1 MISCLVA
8 LVLTGSTVVKTVN
21 TDYNHVRLDDCNPYT
36 MVAIPGY
43 EQSSDIGAPSV
54 PVRAVTIALPAGA
67 RVTGISIIEKQSI
80 EFEGTHTLA
89 PASPPVILS
98 QKEIPQ
104 FERNDAV
111 YESNDVYPDRIIDFV
126 GTHHYAGCELC
137 ELLIYPVSY
146 WPVSGKVMLHSS
158 ITFAISYEGGMQTT
172 TSDPRLKNLVL
183 NPEDI
188 IAEPRQSTEFE
199 YVIITN
205 PPLDTVFE
213 RLATWKTKKGVRAV
227 IRTVDWI
234 TNQYSGED
242 RAAQL
247 RSYTQTL
254 PDSGV
259 QYVLLAGDPP
269 VVPKRFAFAMDCEY
283 GGHSRENL
291 LPCDLYFA
299 DLQGTWN
306 FDDDGLY
313 GEIEDSVDLYPDLVV
328 GRAPVSNINQAQRFV
343 NKVLEYEKDP
353 VTDNLTN
360 AVLAGDVMWDDPYTD
375 GGVHKDMIEDESF
388 PAEYTITKLYH
399 SQGTLTPHALLSS
412 LHQGQALIN
421 HDGHG
426 WINVMSAGTG
436 YLENE
441 DFDTLTNVEKYGIWV
456 SCGCWTTAFDYDCIA
471 EHWVNSPQGGGIAFV
486 GNSSYGW
493 GSPGNPGYGISDF
506 FDSRFFYALLQQECY
521 RLGDVL
527 SSAKAYFIPYSRE
540 RNVYRW
546 HQYQLNLLGDPEMPV
561 WTQTPESLEVSYPQ
575 SVPIGTS
582 HTLIRVMS
590 KTTQEPVPHAL
601 VCLMKNDETYAAA
614 HTDYGG
620 TAFLEVHP
628 TTLGDC
634 DLTVTAH
641 NYLPSEHTI
650 PVVMGPYISF
660 CGWTIDD
667 AAGNGDGIA
676 NPDELIDL
684 DVVITNAGT
693 QTAHACELRLRSA
706 DACVVVQDS
715 IFALDSLGIS
725 DSLFIDNCF
734 QVMVGAA
741 QNGHS
746 ICFEL
751 EVNDTSRTLTFS
763 PTLLVG
769 TPVLSVSDFCVLAPP
784 SMPGETDS
792 LSVYIENSGFGCGH
806 GLIAQL
812 STSDPYITVLTD
824 SVACGDLY
832 PDSIAAAEYFA
843 VEIDAGCPAA
853 HTADLVV
860 SLTTQDYAFQ
870 DTFVLLIGE
879 SGFHDDMESGGGL
892 WTTGGTDNLW
902 HISTTRS
909 FSPTQSWYCGDSIT
923 GEYHPNMDCYIQ
935 SIPFMVHERS
945 LLSFC
950 RWFHVPVYGTDGLY
964 VIVMR
969 NGQYDTLDFIG
980 TGGAL
985 GRDLESSWFEE
996 KYDLDAYA
1004 SGDTI
1009 QVRLSFIS
1017 DDEFGVGEG
1026 FYVDDISVEHVFGVD
1041 EFDSSIVA
1049 CAWLELKPNPFTN
1062 DLTVSYMPSA
1072 DVVHTEA
1079 CCFRIYD
1086 ASGRCVRAYD
1096 MPAPDVKQPL
1106 ILQWDGT
1113 DDQHRALPAGVY
1125 FIRVTA
1131 AQESV
1136 TQKVVFVR

>member
-1 MISCLVA
+1 MISCLIA

-21 TDYNHVRLDDCNPYT
+21 IEQNLVRFDDRTPYT
-36 MVAIPGY
+36 MVALPSY

-54 PVRAVTIALPAGA
+54 PVRAVMVALPAGA
-67 RVTGISIIEKQSI
+67 RVTDVTVMDKQSTEI
-80 EFEGTHTLA
+80 EGTYVLA
-89 PASPPVILS
+89 PAQPPVILS
-98 QKEIPQ
+98 QKETPELVRDEAIYA
-104 FERNDAV
+104 ND
-111 YESNDVYPDRIIDFV
+111 NVYPEEIITYV
-126 GTHHYAGCELC
+126 GTHHYDGYELC
-137 ELLIYPVSY
+137 ELLISPVSY
-146 WPVSGKVMLHSS
+146 WPVSGKVVLHSS
-158 ITFAISYEGGMQTT
+158 ITFAISYEGGTT
-172 TSDPRLKNLVL
+172 TTTRAADLKQLVL
-183 NPEDI
+183 NPEDVLLM
-188 IAEPRQSTEFE
+188 PRQNTDFE
-199 YVIITN
+199 YVIISN

-213 RLATWKTKKGVRAV
+213 RLAAWKTKKGIPTV
-227 IRTVDWI
+227 IRTIDWVESNY
-234 TNQYSGED
+234 TGVD

-259 QYVLLAGDPP
+259 RFVLLAGDVPII
-269 VVPKRFAFAMDCEY
+269 PKRFAFAMDCEY
-283 GGHSRENL
+283 GGHPRENL

-299 DLQGTWN
+299 DVQGTWN
-306 FDDDGLY
+306 FDNDGTY
-313 GEIEDSVDLYPDLVV
+313 GEIEDSVDLYPDLYI
-328 GRAPVSNINQAQRFV
+328 GRAPVTDVGQAQRFV
-343 NKVLEYEKDP
+343 AKVLEYEKNP
-353 VTDNLTN
+353 VIDHLTN
-360 AVLAGDVMWDDPYTD
+360 AVFAGDVMWDDPYTD

-388 PAEYTITKLYH
+388 PPDYTITKLYY

-412 LHQGQALIN
+412 LHQGQSLIN

-426 WINVMSAGTG
+426 WIDVMSAGTG
-436 YLENE
+436 YLEND
-441 DFDTLTNVEKYGIWV
+441 DFDTLTNAEQYGIWI

-506 FDSRFFYALLQQECY
+506 FDSRFFYALLQQGHTH
-521 RLGDVL
+521 LGDVL

-561 WTQTPESLEVSYPQ
+561 WTRRPDSLDVSYPQ
-575 SVPIGTS
+575 SVPIGTT
-582 HTLIRVMS
+582 HALIRVMS

-601 VCLMKNDETYAAA
+601 VCLMKGDETYAAA
-614 HTDYGG
+614 QTDYSG

-641 NYLPSEHTI
+641 NYLPAEHTI
-650 PVVMGPYISF
+650 PVVTGPYISF

-676 NPDELIDL
+676 NPNELIDL

-706 DACVVVQDS
+706 DAYVVVEDS
-715 IFALDSLGIS
+715 AFYIDSVGIA
-725 DSLFIDNCF
+725 DTLLIDNCF

-741 QNGHS
+741 ENGHS

-751 EVNDTSRTLTFS
+751 EVNDTSRMLTFS

-769 TPVLSVSDFCVLAPP
+769 TPVLALSDFRVVTPP

-792 LSVYIENSGFGCGH
+792 LSVYIKNSGFGCGH
-806 GLIAQL
+806 GLVVQL
-812 STSDPYITVLTD
+812 STSDPYVTVLTD
-824 SVACGDLY
+824 SVTCADLY
-832 PDSIAAAEYFA
+832 PDSTTVAEYFD
-843 VEIDAGCPAA
+843 VNIDAGCPAA
-853 HTADLVV
+853 HTADIVV
-860 SLTTQDYAFQ
+860 SLSTQDYAFQ

-879 SGFHDDMESGGGL
+879 SGFHDDIESGAGL

-902 HISTTRS
+902 HISTRRS
-909 FSPTQSWYCGDSIT
+909 FSPTQSWYCGDSTT

-935 SIPFMVHERS
+935 TIPFMVHERS

-964 VIVMR
+964 VIVMH
-969 NGQYDTLDFIG
+969 NGQHDTLDFIG

-985 GRDLESSWFEE
+985 GRDLQSSWFEE
-996 KYDLDAYA
+996 KYGLDTYA

-1009 QVRLSFIS
+1009 QIRLSFIS
-1017 DDEFGVGEG
+1017 DNEFGVGEG
-1026 FYVDDISVEHVFGVD
+1026 FYLDDVTVEHVFGID
-1041 EFDSSIVA
+1041 EFDTDIVA
-1049 CAWLELKPNPFTN
+1049 HAWLELKPNPFA
-1062 DLTVSYMPSA
+1062 DALTVSYKPAA
-1072 DVVHTEA
+1072 DVAHDEL
-1079 CCFRIYD
+1079 CSFRIYD
-1086 ASGRCVRAYD
+1086 ASGRCVRTFD
-1096 MPAPDVKQPL
+1096 MSVPAMRQSL

-1113 DDQHRALPAGVY
+1113 DDQQRAVPAGVY
-1125 FIRVTA
+1125 FVRVTA

-1136 TQKVVFVR
+1136 TEKVVFVR